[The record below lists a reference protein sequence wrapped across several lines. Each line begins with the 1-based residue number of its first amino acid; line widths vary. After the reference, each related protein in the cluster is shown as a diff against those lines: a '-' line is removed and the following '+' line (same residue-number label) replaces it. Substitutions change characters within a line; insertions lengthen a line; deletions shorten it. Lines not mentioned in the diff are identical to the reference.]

1 MTSLREAICAANNNP
16 GPDNI
21 YFNIPGAG
29 THTIDV
35 SSFLPPLTDD
45 VTTINGYTQPGAYPN
60 TDAGPATIRI
70 EIDGTG
76 INNNGLN
83 VTSSGNVIRGLAIFG
98 FLWNEIAIFNYE
110 GRTASYNL
118 ISGNYLGTNAGGTL
132 CPATENKGLNGVFIG
147 LGAHHNLIG
156 GGLPP
161 NLNLISCNGYE
172 GVGIHG
178 SGTTDNVVSANY
190 IGTDPLGTTS
200 RGNTWDG
207 VRIYGG
213 AQNNTIGGATWGERN
228 VISGNVRDGVR
239 IVGAGTTG
247 NRVLGNYIGLEPD
260 GVGDRSN
267 DYYGVHLLDGAQDN
281 TIGGDR
287 TAGEG
292 NVISGNLVGVVLSG
306 TETMNNTVSGNFIGL
321 DFSGGLA
328 VGNSADGVGIIAG
341 ARNNLIGGATAGA
354 ANVISGNGL
363 SGVIITGSGTRGN
376 TVSGNIIG
384 LSPGGT
390 TGLGNT
396 LYGVTIA
403 GGAQDNTIGGIT
415 AGARNVISAN
425 QTGIRIS
432 GSGTNGNRIRGN
444 YIGTD
449 VDGLDDLGNWD
460 YGIHIAEG
468 AQNNIIGGN
477 RDAGEG
483 NLLSG
488 NDFQGVLITDT
499 ATSGNVVTGN
509 VIGLAID
516 GTTPL
521 PNADT
526 GVHLGVLAQNNTIGG
541 VTPGERNIISGN
553 GRNGVTIEGS
563 GNIVSGNYIGTDAAG
578 AGRPGKWE

>member
-1 MTSLREAICAANNNP
+1 MEYNQSKNRKLTDRKPRINKEGEMKKRHLLANALLLALGMTLLAVQAAPAATITVTTANDVLNTAHGCDTVTLADLPGTDFVVSLREAICVANNNA

-21 YFNIPGAG
+21 YFNIPGPG

-35 SSFLPPLTDD
+35 SLFLPPLTDD
-45 VTTINGYTQPGAYPN
+45 ATTINGYTQPGAYPN

-98 FLWNEIAIFNYE
+98 FLLNEIAIFNYE
-110 GRTASYNL
+110 GRAASYNL
-118 ISGNYLGTNAGGTL
+118 ISGSYLGTHADGVS
-132 CPATENKGLNGVFIG
+132 CPPTENRGLNGVFIG

-178 SGTTDNVVSANY
+178 SGTTDNTVSANY

-306 TETMNNTVSGNFIGL
+306 TRDDEQHRFRQLHRPRRRRRAGRGQFRRRCRHYRRGEKQPDRRRHGRAGQRDLRQRSLRSHHHRQRDDGKHRQRQHHRSVAGRQHRVGQYALWGNDRRRSPRQYDRREYG
-321 DFSGGLA
+321 
-328 VGNSADGVGIIAG
+328 
-341 ARNNLIGGATAGA
+341 GGA
-354 ANVISGNGL
+354 
-363 SGVIITGSGTRGN
+363 
-376 TVSGNIIG
+376 
-384 LSPGGT
+384 
-390 TGLGNT
+390 
-396 LYGVTIA
+396 
-403 GGAQDNTIGGIT
+403 
-415 AGARNVISAN
+415 
-425 QTGIRIS
+425 
-432 GSGTNGNRIRGN
+432 
-444 YIGTD
+444 
-449 VDGLDDLGNWD
+449 
-460 YGIHIAEG
+460 
-468 AQNNIIGGN
+468 
-477 RDAGEG
+477 
-483 NLLSG
+483 
-488 NDFQGVLITDT
+488 
-499 ATSGNVVTGN
+499 
-509 VIGLAID
+509 
-516 GTTPL
+516 
-521 PNADT
+521 
-526 GVHLGVLAQNNTIGG
+526 
-541 VTPGERNIISGN
+541 
-553 GRNGVTIEGS
+553 
-563 GNIVSGNYIGTDAAG
+563 
-578 AGRPGKWE
+578 